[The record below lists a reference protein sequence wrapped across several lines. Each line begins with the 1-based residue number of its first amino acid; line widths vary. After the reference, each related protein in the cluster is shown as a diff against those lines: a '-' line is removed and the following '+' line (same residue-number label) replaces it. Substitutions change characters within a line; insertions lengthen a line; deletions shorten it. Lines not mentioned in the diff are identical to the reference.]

1 MYIVYVCINIERR
14 DKLTNRKKDKISIH
28 NYIFDDNKERDSNYN
43 TTAKQAR
50 SKEKYCLNYVW
61 LKNTWLLSLT
71 KKFVL
76 CNLPTVLFCFLLLTS
91 KKHTSILVV
100 MAITWVQTIWKIIL
114 LAHEKMLSLSFLTQ
128 TSFPVPHFDLD
139 GLCKHSLSVLFESQ
153 YSILSIG
160 QGRR

>member
-28 NYIFDDNKERDSNYN
+28 NYVFDDNKVRDSNYN

-61 LKNTWLLSLT
+61 LKNTWLLSVT

-76 CNLPTVLFCFLLLTS
+76 CNLPTVLFSFLLLTS

-128 TSFPVPHFDLD
+128 TSLPVPHFDLD
-139 GLCKHSLSVLFESQ
+139 GLCKHSLSVRCHLGF
-153 YSILSIG
+153 ILKFAH
-160 QGRR
+160 QM